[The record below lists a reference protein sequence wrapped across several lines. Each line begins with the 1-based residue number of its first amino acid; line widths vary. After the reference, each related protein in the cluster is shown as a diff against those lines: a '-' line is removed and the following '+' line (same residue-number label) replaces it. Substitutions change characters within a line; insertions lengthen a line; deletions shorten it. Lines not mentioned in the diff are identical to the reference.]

1 MVAKLNLVATHEGIY
16 GCEQE
21 DLMKRLLAEITNNYD
36 FKQLKRHFDQGGQ
49 DLLTGVSGT
58 QKAVAVAGLVADSNA
73 RTLVISYNNQQA
85 FRLALDLQ
93 SFLGSDFV
101 SFFPNNELLPHEEA
115 YEPEVTAQ
123 RIETLGKILQ
133 APKLVVVT
141 SWQALQR
148 KLISPSK
155 FWEFTCQITI
165 GQEIPLDEMIGKLI
179 RMGYERVDQV
189 QSIGQFSKRGDI
201 VDIYPLDRQNPI
213 RLEFFGDQVDSIRI
227 FNVEDQ
233 ISLYNQDRV
242 IIFPAREGLWHQA
255 DFDRSQPEIITGL
268 DRQIA
273 ALEDLGRVNESETL
287 ASRINEALE
296 RLAGGHQLPGADQ
309 FLPWIDS
316 QLVSLLDY
324 LPKARLILDEPLRG
338 REALMA
344 IENEKALTISNLL
357 EKGVVLPKENEMFLA
372 VKSIEAIIAKRK
384 PWSLSLLAKTPKALE
399 PEHVWT
405 LPFKTPP
412 VFHSKVEQLVTELNR
427 WHKNGQTVVLAVAVK
442 DKARRLRE
450 VLREQGITSVLVEAG
465 AEPEFISR
473 SVRIEN
479 ADLESGFEWPT
490 GKLVVLTE
498 LEIYGRQK
506 KRFQAGF
513 QQEGAKINAFTDLRM
528 GDYVVHINHGIG
540 RFMGLETLEIAGGH
554 RDYLKIEYAGEDRLF
569 VPTDQV
575 NLLQKY
581 IGVEEAPP
589 KINKLGGSDW
599 QKVKTRVKES
609 IREMAEALLELY
621 AQRGVVSGHAFG
633 ADTVWQME
641 FEDAF
646 DYEET
651 PDQLKAT
658 KEIKNDMESTKPM
671 DRLLCGDVGYG
682 KTEVAM
688 RAAFKAMMD
697 GKQVGVLVP
706 TTILAQQ
713 HFLTFRERF
722 AGFPVNIQAMSRFQ
736 SPREQT
742 ATLDGLLRG
751 EVDLVIGTHRL
762 LSNDVHFKDLGL
774 LIVDEEQRFGVA
786 HKEKIKELRKNI
798 DVLTLTA
805 TPIPR
810 TLHMSLAGI
819 RDMSLITTPPPG
831 RYPIRTHV
839 MEFNEEVI
847 REALQR
853 ELDRK
858 GQIYFVYNRVET
870 IDQMAGYIQ
879 RLVPEARIIIGH
891 GQMDE
896 DRLERVMVDFY
907 QYEADILLSTTI
919 IETGLDIPN
928 VNTLIVYDADRFGL
942 SQLYQLR
949 GRVGRS
955 NRIAHAYFTY
965 RKEKALAEKAEKRL
979 AAIREFTEL
988 GSGFK
993 IAMRDLEIR
1002 GAGNLLGP
1010 EQHGQIASVGFEL
1023 YCRLLEEAIREK
1035 KGEITPELPEP
1046 MIEIPVDAFIPPEY
1060 IPDSKQKVG
1069 LYKKIANAAGI
1080 QALDE
1085 IYHEVVDRFGD
1096 LPQTVL
1102 NLINLAKIK
1111 GLARETGLASLTQE
1125 RHELVGKLHQG
1136 LTVNYEQILEILKK
1150 YRSGFRYQPGRPP
1163 VLKWKMTTHTAEL
1176 LLTVID
1182 TLTLLKS

>member
-1 MVAKLNLVATHEGIY
+1 
-16 GCEQE
+16 
-21 DLMKRLLAEITNNYD
+21 MKRLLAEITSDYD
-36 FKQLKRHFDQGGQ
+36 FKQIKKHFLEEHQ
-49 DLLTGVSGT
+49 DLLTGVNGT
-58 QKAVAVAGLVADSNA
+58 QKAVAVAGLLADTTA
-73 RTLVISYNNQQA
+73 QALVISYNNQQA
-85 FRLALDLQ
+85 LRLTLDLA
-93 SFLGSDFV
+93 SFLGTEQV
-101 SFFPNNELLPHEEA
+101 AFFPNNELLPHEEA

-133 APKLVVVT
+133 SPKLVVVT

-148 KLISPSK
+148 KLISPAK
-155 FWEFTCQITI
+155 FWEFTCKISL
-165 GQEIPLDEMIGKLI
+165 GMEIPLEEMVTKLI

-201 VDIYPLDRQNPI
+201 VDIYPLDQENPV
-213 RLEFFGDQVDSIRI
+213 RLEFFGDQVDSVRI

-233 ISLYNQDRV
+233 ISLYNQNEV
-242 IIFPAREGLWHQA
+242 LIFPAREGLWHQA
-255 DFDRSQPEIITGL
+255 DFDRSQPEIIAGL
-268 DRQIA
+268 NWQVN
-273 ALEDLGRVNESETL
+273 ALEELGRVNEAEALTN
-287 ASRINEALE
+287 RINEALE
-296 RLAGGHQLPGADQ
+296 RLGNGHQLPGADQ
-309 FLPWIDS
+309 FLPWIDPN
-316 QLVSLLDY
+316 LVSLLDY
-324 LPKARLILDEPLRG
+324 LPEACLILDEPLRG
-338 REALMA
+338 RDALQSLEM
-344 IENEKALTISNLL
+344 ENASIISNLL
-357 EKGVVLPKENEMFLA
+357 EKGVILPKEKEFFLEE
-372 VKSIEAIIAKRK
+372 KTIEAVISSKK
-384 PWSLSLLAKTPKALE
+384 PWSLSLLAKTPKTME
-399 PEHVWT
+399 PSHILT

-412 VFHSKVEQLVTELNR
+412 LFHSKVEQLASEINR
-427 WHKNGQTVVLAVAVK
+427 WHKNGQTVVLTVAVK

-450 VLREQGITSVLVEAG
+450 VLREEGITSVLVEPG
-465 AEPEFISR
+465 AEVEFTPR
-473 SVRIEN
+473 TVRIEI
-479 ADLESGFEWPT
+479 ADLESGFEWHG

-498 LEIYGRQK
+498 VEIYGKQK
-506 KRFQAGF
+506 KRYQTSF
-513 QQEGAKINAFTDLRM
+513 QQEGTKINAFTDLKA

-599 QKVKTRVKES
+599 QKVKNRVKES

-621 AQRGVVSGHAFG
+621 AQRGVVKGHAFG
-633 ADTVWQME
+633 VDTVWQLE

-646 DYEET
+646 KYEET
-651 PDQLKAT
+651 PDQLKVVT
-658 KEIKNDMESTKPM
+658 EIKNDMESAKPM

-713 HFLTFRERF
+713 HYLTFRERF
-722 AGFPVNIQAMSRFQ
+722 AGFPVNIQALSRFQ
-736 SPREQT
+736 TAKEQT
-742 ATLDGLLRG
+742 AALDGLLSG

-762 LSNDVHFKDLGL
+762 LSNDVYFKDLGL
-774 LIVDEEQRFGVA
+774 LIIDEEQRFGVS

-819 RDMSLITTPPPG
+819 RDMSLIETPPHD

-839 MEFNEEVI
+839 LEFNEEVI

-858 GQIYFVYNRVET
+858 GQIYFVYNRVDT
-870 IDQMAGYIQ
+870 IDQMAGYLQ

-896 DRLERVMVDFY
+896 DRLERVMLDFY

-965 RKEKALAEKAEKRL
+965 RKEKTLAEKAEKRL

-1035 KGEITPELPEP
+1035 KGEVTPELPEP
-1046 MIEIPVDAFIPPEY
+1046 IVEIPIDAYIPAEY
-1060 IPDSKQKVG
+1060 IPDNKQKVG
-1069 LYKKIANAAGI
+1069 LYKKIANATGI
-1080 QALDE
+1080 QTIED

-1096 LPQTVL
+1096 LPQPVL
-1102 NLINLAKIK
+1102 NLLNLAKIK
-1111 GLARETGLASLTQE
+1111 GLAREVGLASLTKE
-1125 RHELVGKLHQG
+1125 RHELIGKLHLG
-1136 LTVNYEQILEILKK
+1136 LTVDYERILEILKK

-1163 VLKWKMTTHTAEL
+1163 VFKWKAMANDAEL
-1176 LLTVID
+1176 LIILID
-1182 TLTLLKS
+1182 TLTILKS

>member
-1 MVAKLNLVATHEGIY
+1 
-16 GCEQE
+16 
-21 DLMKRLLAEITNNYD
+21 MKRLLTELTNDYE
-36 FKQLKRHFDQGGQ
+36 FKQIKKHFEQAHQ

-58 QKAVAVAGLVADSNA
+58 QKAVVVAGLLADA
-73 RTLVISYNNQQA
+73 ATQALVVSYNNQQA
-85 FRLALDLQ
+85 LRLALDLNN
-93 SFLGSDFV
+93 FLGPERV
-101 SFFPNNELLPHEEA
+101 TFFPNNELLPHEEA

-133 APKLVVVT
+133 VPKLIVVT

-148 KLISPSK
+148 KLIHPSK
-155 FWEFTCQITI
+155 FWKFTCQISL
-165 GQEIPLDEMIGKLI
+165 GMEISLEEMVKKLMQ
-179 RMGYERVDQV
+179 MGYERVDQV

-201 VDIYPLDRQNPI
+201 VDIYPLNQANPV
-213 RLEFFGDQVDSIRI
+213 RLEFFGDQVDSVRI
-227 FNVEDQ
+227 FNIEDQ
-233 ISLYNQDRV
+233 ISIHNEKEVL
-242 IIFPAREGLWHQA
+242 IFPAREGLWHQA
-255 DFDRSQPEIITGL
+255 DFDRVQPEIIAGL
-268 DRQIA
+268 NRQVNV
-273 ALEDLGRVNESETL
+273 LEELGRVNEAEGL
-287 ASRINEALE
+287 ANRINEALE
-296 RLAGGHQLPGADQ
+296 RLENGHQLPGADQ
-309 FLPWIDS
+309 FLPWVDPH
-316 QLVSLLDY
+316 LVSLFDY
-324 LPKARLILDEPLRG
+324 LPEARLILDEPLRG
-338 REALMA
+338 RDALQSLEA
-344 IENEKALTISNLL
+344 ENTSIIGNLL
-357 EKGVVLPKENEMFLA
+357 EKGVILPQENELFLA
-372 VKSIEAIIAKRK
+372 EKTIEAVISSKK
-384 PWSLSLLAKTPKALE
+384 PWSLSLLAKTPKTMESRHIL
-399 PEHVWT
+399 T
-405 LPFKTPP
+405 LPFKTSPL
-412 VFHSKVEQLVTELNR
+412 FHSKVEQLASEINR
-427 WHKNGQTVVLAVAVK
+427 WLKNGQTVVLTVGVK
-442 DKARRLRE
+442 DKARHLRE
-450 VLREQGITSVLVEAG
+450 VLRELGITSVLVEPG
-465 AEPEFISR
+465 AEMKLTPRTVQI
-473 SVRIEN
+473 VI
-479 ADLESGFEWPT
+479 ADLESGFEWAG

-498 LEIYGRQK
+498 VEIYGKQK
-506 KRFQAGF
+506 KRYQSSF
-513 QQEGAKINAFTDLRM
+513 QQEGAKINAFTDLKV

-621 AQRGVVSGHAFG
+621 AQREVVNGHAFSV
-633 ADTVWQME
+633 DTVWQLE

-646 DYEET
+646 KYEET
-651 PDQLKAT
+651 PDQLKVVA
-658 KEIKNDMESTKPM
+658 EIKNDMESPKPM

-688 RAAFKAMMD
+688 RAAFKAIMD

-713 HFLTFRERF
+713 HLLTFRERF
-722 AGFPVNIQAMSRFQ
+722 ASFPVNIQALSRFQ
-736 SPREQT
+736 TAKEQT
-742 ATLDGLLRG
+742 AVLDGLLSG

-762 LSNDVHFKDLGL
+762 LSNDVYFKDLGL
-774 LIVDEEQRFGVA
+774 LIIDEEQRFGVS

-810 TLHMSLAGI
+810 TLHMSLSGI
-819 RDMSLITTPPPG
+819 RDMSLIATPPPD

-839 MEFNEEVI
+839 LEFNEEVI

-853 ELDRK
+853 ELARK
-858 GQIYFVYNRVET
+858 GQVYFVYNRVDT
-870 IDQMAGYIQ
+870 IDRMAGYLQ

-896 DRLERVMVDFY
+896 ERLERVMFDFY
-907 QYEADILLSTTI
+907 QYEADILLCTTI

-955 NRIAHAYFTY
+955 NRIAHAYFAY
-965 RKEKALAEKAEKRL
+965 RKEKTLAEKAEKRL

-1035 KGEITPELPEP
+1035 KGEVTPELPEP
-1046 MIEIPVDAFIPPEY
+1046 IVEIPIDAYIPGEY

-1069 LYKKIANAAGI
+1069 IYKKIANATGI
-1080 QALDE
+1080 QTIED

-1096 LPQTVL
+1096 LPQPVL
-1102 NLINLAKIK
+1102 NLLNLAKIK
-1111 GLARETGLASLTQE
+1111 GLAREVGLASLTKE
-1125 RHELVGKLHQG
+1125 RHELIGKLHLG
-1136 LTVNYEQILEILKK
+1136 LTVDYERILAILKK
-1150 YRSGFRYQPGRPP
+1150 YRSSFRYQPGRPP
-1163 VLKWKMTTHTAEL
+1163 VFKWKATANDAEL
-1176 LLTVID
+1176 LLTLID

>member
-1 MVAKLNLVATHEGIY
+1 
-16 GCEQE
+16 
-21 DLMKRLLAEITNNYD
+21 MKRLLAEITSDYD
-36 FKQLKRHFDQGGQ
+36 FKQIKKRFNQGYQ
-49 DLLTGVSGT
+49 DLLTGLAGT
-58 QKAVAVAGLVADSNA
+58 QKAIAIAGLLADSQTQ
-73 RTLVISYNNQQA
+73 TLVISYNNQQA
-85 FRLALDLQ
+85 LRLTLDL
-93 SFLGSDFV
+93 SCFLGPEAV
-101 SFFPNNELLPHEEA
+101 AFFPSNELLPHEEA

-123 RIETLGKILQ
+123 RIETLVRILH
-133 APKLVVVT
+133 LNHLIVVT

-148 KLISPSK
+148 KLILPAK
-155 FWEFTCQITI
+155 FLEFTCKIKL
-165 GQEIPLDEMIGKLI
+165 GQEVSFDEMIQKLT

-189 QSIGQFSKRGDI
+189 QSIGQFSRRGDI
-201 VDIYPLDRQNPI
+201 VDVYPLDQEHPV
-213 RLEFFGDQVDSIRI
+213 RLEFYGDQVDSIRI

-233 ISLYNQDRV
+233 ISLHNQNEV
-242 IIFPAREGLWHQA
+242 LIFPAREGLWHQT
-255 DFDRSQPEIITGL
+255 DFDRVQPEIINGL
-268 DRQIA
+268 NRQINI
-273 ALEDLGRVNESETL
+273 LEDLGRVNEAEDL
-287 ASRINEALE
+287 QNRINEALE
-296 RLAGGHQLPGADQ
+296 RLANGHQLPGADQ

-344 IENEKALTISNLL
+344 LETENAATISNLL
-357 EKGVVLPKENEMFLA
+357 EKGVVLPKENDLFVA
-372 VKSIEAIIAKRK
+372 VNKVEGEIAKRK
-384 PWSLSLLAKTPKALE
+384 PWSLSLLSKTPKVME

-412 VFHSKVEQLVTELNR
+412 VFHSKAEQLATEIDR
-427 WHKNGQTVVLAVAVK
+427 WLKNGRTVVLTVAVK

-450 VLREQGITSVLVEAG
+450 VLREQGITSVLVEPG
-465 AEPEFISR
+465 KETEFTPR

-479 ADLESGFEWPT
+479 ADLESGFEWAT

-498 LEIYGRQK
+498 FEIYGKQK
-506 KRFQAGF
+506 KRFQATF
-513 QQEGAKINAFTDLRM
+513 QQEGTKINAFTDLKV

-581 IGVEEAPP
+581 IGVEEVPP

-621 AQRGVVSGHAFG
+621 AQRGVMNGHAFG
-633 ADTVWQME
+633 ADTVWQLE

-651 PDQLKAT
+651 PDQLKAVR
-658 KEIKNDMESTKPM
+658 EIKNDMESSKPM

-688 RAAFKAMMD
+688 RAAFKAIMD
-697 GKQVGVLVP
+697 GKQVGILVP

-722 AGFPVNIQAMSRFQ
+722 AGFPVNIQVLSRFQ
-736 SPREQT
+736 TPREQA
-742 ATLDGLLRG
+742 ATLDGLLSG
-751 EVDLVIGTHRL
+751 AVDLVIGTHRL
-762 LSNDVHFKDLGL
+762 LSNDVHFKDLGIL
-774 LIVDEEQRFGVA
+774 VIDEEQRFGVA

-839 MEFNEEVI
+839 LEFNEEVI

-870 IDQMAGYIQ
+870 IDRMAGYLQ

-896 DRLERVMVDFY
+896 DRLERVMLDFY

-955 NRIAHAYFTY
+955 NRIAHAYFAY
-965 RKEKALAEKAEKRL
+965 RKEKVLAEKAEKRL

-1046 MIEIPVDAFIPPEY
+1046 MVEIPVDAFIPSEY
-1060 IPDSKQKVG
+1060 IPDNKQKVG
-1069 LYKKIANAAGI
+1069 LYKKIANAVGM

-1096 LPQTVL
+1096 LPQPVL
-1102 NLINLAKIK
+1102 NLINLAKVK
-1111 GLARETGLASLTQE
+1111 GLAREAGLASISQE
-1125 RHELVGKLHQG
+1125 RHELVGKLHLG
-1136 LTVNYEQILEILKK
+1136 LTVDYERVLEILKK
-1150 YRSGFRYQPGRPP
+1150 YRSAFRYQPGRPP
-1163 VLKWKMTTHTAEL
+1163 VFKWKVTAHSAEL
-1176 LLTVID
+1176 LVTVID